1 MELHMTNDKSRTV
14 QVGGS
19 TYGYRVDRIT
29 LDFKDM
35 RNLLGMKDGELR
47 EYLGIL
53 YTRFAPSQE
62 QQS

>member
-1 MELHMTNDKSRTV
+1 MELHLTNDKSRTV
-14 QVGGS
+14 QVGS
-19 TYGYRVDRIT
+19 PTYGYRVDRIT
-29 LDFKDM
+29 LDFNDM

-53 YTRFAPSQE
+53 HTRFAPPQE